1 MTGLSSD
8 TKHFVFITFG
18 FHPPWNEGSINIIRE
33 IIEELLTIGNKVYI
47 ISIKRLVP
55 KSHYINNYKG
65 APIYYL
71 SPPLLF
77 SKLIRYELKLTR
89 FVKFLLDLYYL
100 IRVCII
106 LRCYRITAD
115 MVFLS
120 NVSYSLFAPLLK
132 YIFRYKIVPILYK
145 PSLFKFMN
153 LDRFFDAYV
162 CIARK
167 TMELM
172 YKLGIRREKLF
183 SHLPLPLTRM
193 EKNVNKED
201 ARRILKLPV
210 TSTIITYLGS
220 LTEKRLPRDFLQ
232 AYNLQENND
241 TILLIIAPKTISS
254 YSYLSRNRDLWKKN
268 SKIIVRVQNLTEEEK
283 SLVLY
288 ATDFIIFPYVSGE
301 IAVVEP
307 PYTLLEAIS
316 KGCIPIVTRSCLM
329 DEIILNK
336 INGVIVENPVE
347 VMHSI
352 KTISSDDVRVM
363 KDYLKRFAENRF
375 LGTPLIDVI
384 IYVISN

>member
-1 MTGLSSD
+1 
-8 TKHFVFITFG
+8 
-18 FHPPWNEGSINIIRE
+18 
-33 IIEELLTIGNKVYI
+33 
-47 ISIKRLVP
+47 
-55 KSHYINNYKG
+55 
-65 APIYYL
+65 
-71 SPPLLF
+71 
-77 SKLIRYELKLTR
+77 
-89 FVKFLLDLYYL
+89 
-100 IRVCII
+100 
-106 LRCYRITAD
+106 
-115 MVFLS
+115 
-120 NVSYSLFAPLLK
+120 
-132 YIFRYKIVPILYK
+132 
-145 PSLFKFMN
+145 MN